1 MTSALAIMA
10 AAVGR
15 QGSTTAPAGP
25 AGPVRVVVE
34 DEAERIRDLPWADYD
49 DAEVRAAAV
58 AWATERWGRPGAKMV
73 FRDIQA
79 LALLVAHLCDG
90 AFLPIGTGWG
100 KSLISLL
107 AADAL
112 GAKRMLLLIPPAMRI
127 PLDNARLRDYAP
139 SFKIPPNL
147 RVLAY
152 SQLSQ
157 ASSTDLLEK
166 LAPDVIV
173 ADEAHNLRHA
183 DAARTKRLIRYLKAH
198 PNTRVVLMSG
208 TLTSKSVRD
217 YAHLA
222 EWALKKA
229 SPVPRPAASFPVLQA
244 FCAILDAKPTK
255 AGGADGGEGRH
266 AAEAAPYDWS
276 MFSPLFPDWRDYDV
290 EERVPLARERYMNRL
305 LGSPGVVGTDSLSVG
320 ASLMFIE
327 RRIETP
333 PAVIEH
339 LAGLEARWQRPDG
352 EELVLALD
360 KWRCG
365 RQLSQGFYYR
375 WKWPHVDNKPDQD
388 DKDWLRTRAQWH
400 REVREVCKR
409 NLPHLDSP
417 LLVTMAARKALGH
430 PVRPFEVPH
439 PLRENYTTDRNPDGT
454 YDYRTDYEAQCAY
467 ATAYMD
473 WKHAKEEHERRA
485 AAPSP
490 LAENQTLLH
499 ALEEWTP
506 HAARRWRGKP
516 TPPTETVW
524 IDTFLLD
531 DVMAWVAEHPTGLV
545 WYSDHAIAE
554 GLAER
559 GMKVYGAGT
568 NPEDLQGVTGAALS
582 LHVHK
587 DGKNLQKH
595 SEALVISFDPSGTAM
610 EQLVSRE
617 HRAGQEADEVNV
629 FYYGH
634 TEPTRNAIAS
644 ARNDA
649 AYIQAT
655 MNTPQR
661 LCYGTW
667 L

>member
-1 MTSALAIMA
+1 MTDAASVLAWA
-10 AAVGR
+10 ASRPAPS
-15 QGSTTAPAGP
+15 STTPGA
-25 AGPVRVVVE
+25 PVRVVVE
-34 DEAERIRDLPWADYD
+34 DEAERIRDLPWADYG

-58 AWATERWGRPGAKMV
+58 EWATARWSKPGAKMQ

-79 LALLVAHLCDG
+79 LALLVGHLTDG

-112 GAKRMLLLIPPAMRI
+112 GARRPLLLIPPAMRV
-127 PLDNARLRDYAP
+127 PLDNARTRDYAP
-139 SFKIPPNL
+139 SFRLPSNLKIM
-147 RVLAY
+147 AY

-157 ASSTDLLEK
+157 ATSTDVLER

-183 DAARTKRLIRYLKAH
+183 DAARTKRLIRYLRAH

-222 EWALKKA
+222 EWALKKN
-229 SPVPRPAASFPVLQA
+229 SPVPRTTFFPVLTA
-244 FCAILDAKPTK
+244 FCSILDAKSVKT
-255 AGGADGGEGRH
+255 DGDGNHFASEP
-266 AAEAAPYDWS
+266 APHDWS
-276 MFSPLFPDWRDYDV
+276 MFSALYPEWQ
-290 EERVPLARERYMNRL
+290 EEEDIPTRTARARERYMQRL
-305 LGSPGVVGTDSLSVG
+305 LSSPGVVGTDSLSVG
-320 ASLMFIE
+320 ASLYFVE

-333 PAVIEH
+333 PVVTAA
-339 LAGLEARWQRPDG
+339 LADLADRWQRPDG

-360 KWRCG
+360 VWRCG

-375 WKWPHVDNKPDQD
+375 WTWPHPDNKPDEA

-400 REVREVCKR
+400 REVRDICKR

-417 LLVTMAARKALGH
+417 LLVTMAARRALEGQ
-430 PVRPFEVPH
+430 
-439 PLRENYTTDRNPDGT
+439 
-454 YDYRTDYEAQCAY
+454 A
-467 ATAYMD
+467 
-473 WKHAKEEHERRA
+473 
-485 AAPSP
+485 SP
-490 LAENQTLLH
+490 LTKEPLLLH
-499 ALEEWTP
+499 ALEEWQP
-506 HAARRWRGKP
+506 HARRRWHGKP
-516 TPPTETVW
+516 TPPTATVW
-524 IDTFLLD
+524 LDRFLIDDAL
-531 DVMAWVAEHPTGLV
+531 AWLKEHPTGLM
-545 WYSDHAIAE
+545 WYADKAMAE

-559 GMKVYGAGT
+559 GVRVFGAGT
-568 NPEDLQGVTGAALS
+568 NPEEIQGAYGAALS

-595 SEALVISFDPSGTAM
+595 TENLFLDFLPSGSPM
-610 EQLVSRE
+610 EQALSRT
-617 HRAGQEADEVNV
+617 HRAGQEADEV
-629 FYYGH
+629 YAYLYAH
-634 TEPTRNAIAS
+634 TEPARDAVAK

-649 AYIQAT
+649 RYIQDT

-667 L
+667 TNE

>member
-1 MTSALAIMA
+1 MTLGLSILARA
-10 AAVGR
+10 AER
-15 QGSTTAPAGP
+15 QQAAPAPGVP
-25 AGPVRVVVE
+25 LLVRVEVE
-34 DEAERIRDLPWADYD
+34 DEAKRIRDLPWADYQD
-49 DAEVRAAAV
+49 PEVRAAAV
-58 AWATERWGRPGAKMV
+58 AWATEKWSRPGAKMA

-79 LALLVAHLCDG
+79 LALLVAHLSDG
-90 AFLPIGTGWG
+90 GFLPIGTGWG

-112 GAKRMLLLIPPAMRI
+112 GARRPLLLIPPAMRV
-127 PLDNARLRDYAP
+127 PLENAKVRDYAP
-139 SFKIPPNL
+139 SFKVPPNL
-147 RVLAY
+147 RVMAY

-157 ASSTDLLEK
+157 ATSTDLLDK

-183 DAARTKRLIRYLKAH
+183 DAARTKRVIRYLKAH

-208 TLTSKSVRD
+208 TLTSKSVED

-222 EWALKKA
+222 EWALKER
-229 SPVPRPAASFPVLQA
+229 SPVPRTKHFPVLRA
-244 FCAILDAKPTK
+244 FCAVLDAKTVK
-255 AGGADGGEGRH
+255 TNGDSRYQ
-266 AAEAAPYDWS
+266 AEAAPHDWS
-276 MFSPLFPDWRDYDV
+276 MFSPLFPDWRNYDT
-290 EERVPLARERYMNRL
+290 EAAEDGGPSPRVTRARTLYMERL
-305 LGSPGVVGTDSLSVG
+305 LGSPGVVGTDALSVG
-320 ASLMFIE
+320 ASLYFHE
-327 RRIETP
+327 RKVQP
-333 PAVIEH
+333 PQVIVDH
-339 LAGLEARWQRPDG
+339 LAMLEDTWQRPDG
-352 EELVLALD
+352 EELVLAID

-375 WKWPHVDNKPDQD
+375 WKWPEGKPTDA

-400 REVREVCKR
+400 REVREVLKR

-417 LLVTMAARKALGH
+417 LLVTMAARRILVG
-430 PVRPFEVPH
+430 EV
-439 PLRENYTTDRNPDGT
+439 ED
-454 YDYRTDYEAQCAY
+454 
-467 ATAYMD
+467 
-473 WKHAKEEHERRA
+473 
-485 AAPSP
+485 SP
-490 LAENQTLLH
+490 LKNAGTLLH

-506 HAARRWRGKP
+506 HAKRRWGGKP

-524 IDTFLLD
+524 ISSFLLD
-531 DVMAWVAEHPTGLV
+531 DVMAWVKEHETGLV

-559 GMKVYGAGT
+559 GMRIYGAGT
-568 NPEDLQGVTGAALS
+568 NPEDIQGQHAAALS

-595 SEALVISFDPSGTAM
+595 NEMLFISFDPSGTVM
-610 EQLVSRE
+610 EQAVSRE

-629 FYYGH
+629 HYYMH
-634 TEPTRNAIAS
+634 TQPARDAVAS

-667 L
+667 V